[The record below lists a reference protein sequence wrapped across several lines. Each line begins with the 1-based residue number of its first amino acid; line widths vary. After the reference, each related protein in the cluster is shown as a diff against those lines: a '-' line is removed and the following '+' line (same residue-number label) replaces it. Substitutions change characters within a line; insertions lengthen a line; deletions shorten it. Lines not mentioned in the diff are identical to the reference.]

1 MKRLD
6 QTYNRLMKK
15 LNTYTLR
22 IKGSHP
28 NKLPL
33 DRLALYLA
41 ELAKLMGEKE
51 LVHLDRVAVGSAA
64 LRAWA
69 EPEAAPAVS
78 ERVSLAVSNS
88 DDADQEATKA
98 LSRINELLSQD
109 GKKGELKNPAGAVIY
124 PFPGSKKNRP
134 DKELIID
141 QESTVTGRVIKIGG
155 RDDTI
160 PLLLKDSDGTEYRCT
175 VKGEDL
181 AREISSYYLGD
192 PIEVTGKGRW
202 RRTHEGRWI
211 LENLIVTAWTALSTD
226 WDAAYDLMGKLAS
239 GWRDVADIEERCAEI
254 RKGH

>member
-1 MKRLD
+1 M
-6 QTYNRLMKK
+6 
-15 LNTYTLR
+15 
-22 IKGSHP
+22 
-28 NKLPL
+28 
-33 DRLALYLA
+33 
-41 ELAKLMGEKE
+41 
-51 LVHLDRVAVGSAA
+51 
-64 LRAWA
+64 
-69 EPEAAPAVS
+69 
-78 ERVSLAVSNS
+78 
-88 DDADQEATKA
+88 
-98 LSRINELLSQD
+98 
-109 GKKGELKNPAGAVIY
+109 IY

-202 RRTHEGRWI
+202 RRTNEGRWI

>member
-1 MKRLD
+1 
-6 QTYNRLMKK
+6 MKK

-41 ELAKLMGEKE
+41 EMAKLLGEKE

-69 EPEAAPAVS
+69 EPEAALSVS
-78 ERVSLAVSNS
+78 ERVSLAISHS
-88 DDADQEATKA
+88 DDADQEAIKA
-98 LSRINELLSQD
+98 LSRINDLLSQD
-109 GKKGELKNPAGAVIY
+109 GKKGELKNPSGAVIY
-124 PFPGSKKNRP
+124 PFPGKKKV
-134 DKELIID
+134 KENNEIVLD

-160 PLLLKDSDGTEYRCT
+160 PLLLKDSDGAEYRCT
-175 VKGEDL
+175 IKGEGL
-181 AREISSYYLGD
+181 AREISSHYLGD
-192 PIEVTGKGRW
+192 PIEVSGKGRW
-202 RRTHEGRWI
+202 RRTIDGRWI
-211 LENLIVTAWTALSTD
+211 LENLTVTSWSALSTD
-226 WDAAYDLMGKLAS
+226 WDAAYELMGKLAS
-239 GWRDVADIEERCAEI
+239 GWKDVADIEGRCAEI